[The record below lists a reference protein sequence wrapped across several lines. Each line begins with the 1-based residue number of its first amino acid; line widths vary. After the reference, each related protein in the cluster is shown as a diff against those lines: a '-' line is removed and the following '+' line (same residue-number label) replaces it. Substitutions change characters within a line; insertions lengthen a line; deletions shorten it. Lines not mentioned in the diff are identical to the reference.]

1 MVLAATTAVQALAS
15 MGTLSLAAVAPEVG
29 AAFALDPSLIGY
41 QISLVYAGAMLST
54 VYIGPWL
61 GRWGSIRTSQV
72 ALTLCALGCA
82 VAAVPWLP
90 GLALGSFIIGLC
102 YGMTNPAAAQ
112 LLARIAAPRQRN
124 LIFSIKQTGVPIG
137 GVASGLLAPPLALA
151 FGWQA
156 VLGLLIALSL
166 GLMLLLQ
173 PMRRRWDTDRQPDA
187 RLTGGI
193 AGGLGLVWRLPTV
206 RWLSSASFCF
216 AGIQL
221 CLMTYTV
228 TLLVRDVGMPLI
240 QAGYVLAVVQVMGV
254 VGRILWG
261 WCADRISDGNRVLMG
276 LGLAMA
282 LGAVGVSLIEAG
294 WPQPAIYAAF
304 ASLAITAIGW
314 NGVIQAEVTRR
325 TPAAEIGRAMG
336 GSLFFA
342 FSGILCGPAAFALIY
357 GAVGVYT
364 TVFAFLTVLAFAGV
378 GFVLLAR
385 RAGAVEG

>member
-1 MVLAATTAVQALAS
+1 MTAVQAIGA
-15 MGTLSLAAVAPEVG
+15 MATLSLPAIAPELG

-41 QISLVYAGAMLST
+41 QISLLYAGAMLST

-61 GRWGSIRTSQV
+61 RRWGSIRTCQT
-72 ALTLCALGCA
+72 ALTLCAGGCA
-82 VAAVPWLP
+82 VAALPWLP
-90 GLALGSFIIGLC
+90 GLAAGSLIIGLC
-102 YGMTNPAAAQ
+102 YGMINPAAAQ
-112 LLARIAAPRQRN
+112 LLARVAPPRQRN
-124 LIFSIKQTGVPIG
+124 LIFSLKQTGVPIG
-137 GVASGLLAPPLALA
+137 GVASGLLAPPLALV

-156 VLGLLIALSL
+156 ILGLLIALSL

-173 PMRRRWDTDRQPDA
+173 PMRARWDADRQPGA
-187 RLTGGI
+187 RLAGGA
-193 AGGLGLVWRLPTV
+193 AGGLGLAWRLPAV

-221 CLMTYTV
+221 CLTTYTV
-228 TLLVRDVGMPLI
+228 TLLVTEVRMTLI
-240 QAGYVLAVVQVMGV
+240 QAGYVLAVLQVAGV

-261 WCADRISDGNRVLMG
+261 WCADRIDDGNRVLLG

-282 LGAVGVSLIEAG
+282 VGAIGVSLIEAG

-314 NGVIQAEVTRR
+314 NGVIQAEVTRH
-325 TPAAEIGRAMG
+325 TPAGEIGRATG

-342 FSGILCGPAAFALIY
+342 FSGILCGPAAFAVIY

-364 TVFAFLTVLAFAGV
+364 TVFAFLTVLAFAGA